1 MGESKTK
8 EKNSKMKVEDVED
21 ASSKELP
28 LTEALRRKFG
38 IIGRESE
45 IRRCLAAKLS
55 GKHILLEGDVG
66 VGKTTL
72 ALAIAGFFRQP
83 LYRIDGDE
91 QYPSS
96 RLTGHF
102 EPPLV
107 LEKGF
112 CYDSFIPGPLT
123 SSMKEDGILFIN
135 ELNRLPEGTQ
145 NALLSAMDEGF
156 MIIPKLGKVRAGP
169 NFCVISTMN
178 PREYVA
184 VSPLSEAIRDRFVW
198 VKLEHQSEE
207 EERQIVWLRS
217 GMKDADVTSNAVAIT
232 RATRKHPDLRRG
244 ASVRGAIDI
253 ASIMRQYKSR
263 AIDIWIEVCIM
274 GLATKIEVEDG
285 VERNVESIIE
295 EIVHEILGRKKK
307 ENF

>member
-1 MGESKTK
+1 MGETRTKGKSSKV
-8 EKNSKMKVEDVED
+8 KVEEAED
-21 ASSKELP
+21 EASKELP
-28 LTEALRRKFG
+28 LTEALRRRFG

-45 IRRCLAAKLS
+45 LRRCLAAKLA

-91 QYPSS
+91 QYHSS

-156 MIIPKLGKVRAGP
+156 MIIPKLGEIRSGP
-169 NFCVISTMN
+169 NFCVIATMN

-198 VKLEHQSEE
+198 VKLVHQSEV
-207 EERQIVWLRS
+207 EERQIVFLRS
-217 GMKDADVTSNAVAIT
+217 HIRDRDVISSAVEIT
-232 RATRKHPDLRRG
+232 RATRNHPDLRRG
-244 ASVRGAIDI
+244 SSVRGAIDI
-253 ASIMRQYKSR
+253 GSIMRQYKSR
-263 AIDIWIEVCIM
+263 SIDIWIEVCIM
-274 GLATKIEVEDG
+274 ALATKIEVEDG
-285 VERNVESIIE
+285 VERSVERIIE
-295 EIVHEILGRKKK
+295 DIVRDILGRQKR